1 MMNIILPRLGILIFA
16 IFLISLDL
24 KSEIRNKIIIK
35 VGNSLV
41 TSIDI
46 QNEIITNL
54 VISKKEI
61 NQKNIN
67 DGKQFAIKSLI
78 NKEIKNIEINK
89 YKIENFDNEE
99 LQKYIIKTANNF
111 STNKEGLKKIFLDYK
126 INYDSFIEKFKTELL
141 WRTLIYTIYQNQ
153 TTVNIL
159 EVDNELKKLINLET
173 IEYNLSE
180 IEISKSQYNENKL
193 NEILKMIKNKGFDIT
208 AKKFS
213 VAVTAKDGGLI
224 GWVSKKSL
232 SKEYLNK
239 LEGVKIK
246 DLTIPILSG
255 DSITILKVND
265 IKDDSKID
273 PKKLKQKI
281 TNKKKQEKLSLFSRS
296 HFSNL
301 ENIIT
306 IKFQ

>member
-1 MMNIILPRLGILIFA
+1 MMNIILPRLGILIFT

-35 VGNSLV
+35 VGNSLI

-213 VAVTAKDGGLI
+213 VAVTAKNGGLI

>member
-1 MMNIILPRLGILIFA
+1 MNIILPRLSILIFT

-35 VGNSLV
+35 VGNSLI

-213 VAVTAKDGGLI
+213 VAVTAKNGGLI

>member
-1 MMNIILPRLGILIFA
+1 MMNIILPRLSILIFT

-35 VGNSLV
+35 VGNSLI

-213 VAVTAKDGGLI
+213 VAVTAKNGGLI